1 MREPDEESPVLP
13 GIIVRSEDHQNVMKA
28 PIYFGA
34 ALMSVIFV
42 FGFIP
47 DPNTALGMES
57 AVGYVKRAQVFHS
70 PDPDVL
76 DGFGTSVAGHHK
88 RVLVGAPHEVHNG
101 REAGRAYVFDR
112 KSGQILHALGVPNP
126 RSGALFGQAVA
137 LNAHYAAV
145 GAPRAPDGKGT
156 YTGSVYLYDQRSG
169 NPIRTIANPNS
180 VTGAFGHTV
189 AMEGNLLIVGDPQA
203 STETVFYTGAVY
215 AFDVTTGERLLT
227 LHPLKPIPGKQSGF
241 GHAVAVSDSIIIIGA
256 PHDHIESIPAG
267 KVYGFNSTTGAL
279 VQTYPSPHLNES
291 FFGWSVAVAKDILVV
306 GAFGKDGKYREEGM
320 VYVFDVESGKL
331 MQSLHNPDPR
341 EGSHFGKAVA
351 MVGNFLVVGAPG
363 DPANEMGVTKG
374 AVYVFDLRSGKFFEK
389 IVNPE
394 TPSGADDIFGAALGA
409 AAGHLLIGAPFG
421 GSDTELD
428 AGLVYEY
435 EFNKD
440 ERSRVPSR
448 GSDAVSASPPHS
460 Q

>member
-1 MREPDEESPVLP
+1 
-13 GIIVRSEDHQNVMKA
+13 MKA

-34 ALMSVIFV
+34 TLMSVIFV
-42 FGFIP
+42 FGFIS
-47 DPNTALGMES
+47 DPKTALGMES
-57 AVGYVKRAQVFHS
+57 AVGSVNRAQVFHS

-156 YTGSVYLYDQRSG
+156 YTGSVYVYDHITGS
-169 NPIRTIANPNS
+169 PARTIANPNS

-189 AMEGNLLIVGDPQA
+189 AMKGNLLIVGDPQA
-203 STETVFYTGAVY
+203 STKTTFHTGAAYV
-215 AFDVTTGERLLT
+215 FDVTTGARLLT

-256 PHDHIESIPAG
+256 PHEHIESIPAG
-267 KVYGFNSTTGAL
+267 RVYGFNSTTGAL
-279 VQTYPSPHLNES
+279 VQTYVSPHLNES
-291 FFGWSVAVAKDILVV
+291 FFGWSVAVAKDILAV
-306 GAFGKDGKYREEGM
+306 GAFGNDGEYREEGI

-331 MQSLHNPDPR
+331 IQSLHNPDPR
-341 EGSHFGKAVA
+341 EGAHFGKAVA
-351 MVGNFLVVGAPG
+351 IVENFLVVGAPG
-363 DPANEMGVTKG
+363 DPANEMGMTKG
-374 AVYVFDLRSGKFFEK
+374 AVYVFDLRSGKFFKK

-394 TPSGADDIFGAALGA
+394 RPSGADDIFGAALSA

-428 AGLVYEY
+428 AGLVYE
-435 EFNKD
+435 FDLKKIGK
-440 ERSRVPSR
+440 SHIPSR
-448 GSDAVSASPPHS
+448 ESNAASAFPLHS